1 MLKLTH
7 AGIVNMSDMFDA
19 PHVGVRIHSESKRVT
34 ISWSIFGLFGEAE
47 KANEMK
53 WKARRDGLQRGIGD
67 LLQGIEPLGD

>member
-7 AGIVNMSDMFDA
+7 AGIVNMSDMCDA
-19 PHVGVRIHSESKRVT
+19 PHVGVRIHSEIKRVS

-53 WKARRDGLQRGIGD
+53 
-67 LLQGIEPLGD
+67 